1 MSVDNVEGRY
11 FVRYQ
16 GTEKDVEAVFGN
28 VEQVVEGI
36 VDGEIGFIT
45 WKMTYGEFQ
54 KKVEELGKVAQTIR
68 VKD

>member
-1 MSVDNVEGRY
+1 M
-11 FVRYQ
+11 
-16 GTEKDVEAVFGN
+16 
-28 VEQVVEGI
+28 EQVVEGI